1 MEKRLRSSLQN
12 SADTFLAS
20 AIKFSLTSAR
30 PSLKTLIFSIKPSS
44 DISSSL
50 PLSLHSSI
58 SHSIASFKIPSNPRT
73 PPSPPLK
80 KPRRSSRNSTTQVEE
95 PPQQKTHLHNLQIYA
110 YISLICTKH
119 PQNAFSADDLFPA
132 VRELHDNLILFE
144 SDNGLLSDI
153 SSLCELWWKEELV
166 GRELLISQFVPFLVS
181 RSLTL
186 RKKVDI
192 HRVYVLREAFVLF
205 DFEDESIE
213 DLKLLLIRCVIT
225 PLYLK
230 TEDGRRFIA
239 FLFGLSLQ
247 VLKEVLAM
255 IKSQIPFGRKSMLE
269 AYGEILFKGWKS
281 VEGDLR
287 REIEDGFLQGLIDSA
302 TFASSASLAASVRR
316 VLGGFINQRTTDGV
330 EKILFR
336 LAEPVIFRS
345 LQVANSNVR
354 QNALHLLLDMFP
366 LENPDATKE
375 AKDTLFEKQSF
386 LLEKLLKDDC
396 PDVRVVAVE
405 GCCRILR
412 LFWEIIPSSTITK
425 MLTIIFDDMS
435 HDISN
440 EVRLSTLNG
449 IIYLMGNPQAHE
461 LLKVLLP
468 RLHSLILDSVLS
480 IRIAMADLLLLIMDV
495 RGFQFNKVVNLD
507 VLLTTLANDQPPVA
521 QRIVR
526 LLLPSYF
533 PSKVN
538 VAEACTRVI
547 TLIKRSPLAGARFC
561 EFLAS
566 EGASSK
572 SLTELVR
579 FLTDLV
585 LSSDELDEYHTK
597 GIFVALGHLCRNLVN
612 DSSRRDPLKKLF
624 SGEILEGLLAAA
636 MLGNAQSSFF
646 DIISVVSP
654 IGANGLLEQCLA
666 AVSNCCGLSG
676 NEEKQAEIRSAHK
689 LAISCKWFDQMF
701 EVLSMLLQDTV
712 IQCNEYFSIEV
723 PREITQSAKRKK
735 SRLTRESRK
744 GKCAN
749 GKGPLAFKNSYQ
761 ISVGIAW
768 QIKDLLASE
777 ISRKAIFKSKHLKL
791 VIVSLKVIS
800 EISIGHSMC
809 CEFMDA
815 LLIDAYMALSLHMTL
830 QHISVNGV
838 DDHNDRENNTQ
849 GSGLE
854 EEQTL
859 VDKTLDHLLICT
871 EKVLRSGGLAK
882 IGSMLSGC
890 KLCNNMA
897 VQLRRQKQED
907 SDVDDDGAAFSYRRK
922 LLNSVKICTAVLK
935 FIVDVAAMDLI
946 FHNKHRVLGFTS
958 GYMQNM
964 ISILK
969 RCFHGEL
976 KFREE
981 QSKELHLCLKSSF
994 TYAAKLLNVVL
1005 ASTTE
1010 DSPAPQEVFEVANN
1024 LLDLIASIELY
1035 CGPGYAARVVSLA
1048 KQWLPDVILSLG
1060 SRNMHKH
1067 SMEENVS
1074 LHLSSDGEM
1083 HIHPWLSILASIEL
1097 YETKCSESG
1106 DEEDDKDVVNEKFP
1120 AFSKLIGMMVRLI
1133 RMNHKVLDVVGL
1145 IFLIGSTTYLLRKEF
1160 PSALG
1165 LVRFVCTKLLRPED
1179 IQLAKLIMIL
1189 SYLKQLYPQVEGC
1202 IEGAENS
1209 EGLQELLGIKALLD
1223 PVWDYSCE
1231 T

>member
-1 MEKRLRSSLQN
+1 
-12 SADTFLAS
+12 
-20 AIKFSLTSAR
+20 
-30 PSLKTLIFSIKPSS
+30 
-44 DISSSL
+44 
-50 PLSLHSSI
+50 
-58 SHSIASFKIPSNPRT
+58 
-73 PPSPPLK
+73 
-80 KPRRSSRNSTTQVEE
+80 
-95 PPQQKTHLHNLQIYA
+95 
-110 YISLICTKH
+110 
-119 PQNAFSADDLFPA
+119 
-132 VRELHDNLILFE
+132 
-144 SDNGLLSDI
+144 
-153 SSLCELWWKEELV
+153 
-166 GRELLISQFVPFLVS
+166 
-181 RSLTL
+181 
-186 RKKVDI
+186 
-192 HRVYVLREAFVLF
+192 
-205 DFEDESIE
+205 
-213 DLKLLLIRCVIT
+213 
-225 PLYLK
+225 
-230 TEDGRRFIA
+230 
-239 FLFGLSLQ
+239 
-247 VLKEVLAM
+247 M